1 MANKK
6 LTDVDE
12 VTLASDTDSV
22 VLIKNKTVRQIKV
35 SKLIPQDSG
44 GGGTQN
50 GATEQQMNTA
60 ISDAIKQNV
69 TNKNF
74 LQSSVAES
82 TYLKKTDASSNYP
95 SKIDIPFKF
104 KMMTKDE
111 YDREN
116 KDSNTVYFI
125 VG

>member
-50 GATEQQMNTA
+50 GVTEQQMNTA

-111 YDREN
+111 YDRKN